1 MDSKHDSFTALLYEV
16 HVVIP
21 VGLQKGALCVNASS
35 SSSSSEKHYPARQI
49 TSRAATLATKKRAF
63 GDSKISASSGKKL
76 YLERQW

>member
-1 MDSKHDSFTALLYEV
+1 
-16 HVVIP
+16 
-21 VGLQKGALCVNASS
+21 VNASSSSSS

-63 GDSKISASSGKKL
+63 GDSRISASSGKKL